1 MKAAAVLLVTFFL
14 SCSTAFSQQKYGHID
29 SHAIQEAM
37 PEYKQLTAAVEQK
50 RTQLENQLKQMY
62 ADYQKKATDLQELGP
77 ALLQAVRDEQM
88 IELQNLQQS
97 ISEFEQTVESQLA
110 EYQMKRLKP
119 LNDKYLKIVN
129 IVAKENGY
137 TYIFDIASG
146 NVVYHPENSGDITDL
161 VKKKM
166 GIQ

>member
-37 PEYKQLTAAVEQK
+37 PEYKQLLAAVEQK

-146 NVVYHPENSGDITDL
+146 NVVYHPENSGDITEL

>member
-1 MKAAAVLLVTFFL
+1 MKAATVFVVAFFL
-14 SCSTAFSQQKYGHID
+14 FCGTAFSQQKYGHID

-37 PEYKQLTAAVEQK
+37 PEYKQLLAAVEQK

-62 ADYQKKATDLQELGP
+62 ADYQKKATDLQEMGP

-97 ISEFEQTVESQLA
+97 IGEFEQTIESQLA

-146 NVVYHPENSGDITDL
+146 NVVYHPDNTGDITDL

>member
-62 ADYQKKATDLQELGP
+62 ADYQKKATDLQQMGP